1 MTITGIETQHFF
13 QPGSSISQDRNQVTA
28 ARSNSDA
35 TDRTK
40 ERPESRASAPIQD
53 QVTLSKEAQ
62 ALSASN
68 SQPSKSKEFQESPS
82 PFDR

>member
-1 MTITGIETQHFF
+1 MTIPGIETQNFF

-28 ARSNSDA
+28 ARSSGDA
-35 TDRTK
+35 TERAK
-40 ERPESRASAPIQD
+40 ERPEPRASAHVQD

>member
-1 MTITGIETQHFF
+1 MTVPGIETQHFF

-28 ARSNSDA
+28 ARSSGDA
-35 TDRTK
+35 TERAKD
-40 ERPESRASAPIQD
+40 RPESRASAPVQD

>member
-1 MTITGIETQHFF
+1 MTIPGIETQHVF
-13 QPGSSISQDRNQVTA
+13 QPGSSINHDRSQVTA
-28 ARSNSDA
+28 TRSSGDASDRA
-35 TDRTK
+35 K
-40 ERPESRASAPIQD
+40 ERPESRAAAPIQD

-68 SQPSKSKEFQESPS
+68 SQPLKSKEFQESPS